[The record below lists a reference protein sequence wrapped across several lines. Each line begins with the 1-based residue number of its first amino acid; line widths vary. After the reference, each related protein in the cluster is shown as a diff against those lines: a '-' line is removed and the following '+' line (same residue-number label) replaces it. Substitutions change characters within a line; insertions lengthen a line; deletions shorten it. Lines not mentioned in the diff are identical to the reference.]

1 MTHRRRGA
9 VADAMKLM
17 LQGARA
23 RSMRETRLNH
33 VSSGGHTVFSL
44 RVERRTTMASGA
56 AAVRCGA
63 LHVVDLAGSER
74 VKVSAVTGTALTE
87 AREINRSL
95 STLGRVIS
103 KARPPRAERAAVC
116 TASLYA

>member
-1 MTHRRRGA
+1 
-9 VADAMKLM
+9 MKLM
-17 LQGARA
+17 LQGAKS
-23 RSMRETRLNH
+23 RSMRETRLNN
-33 VSSGGHTVFSL
+33 VSSGGHTVFTL

-56 AAVRCGA
+56 SAVRSGS

-103 KARPPRAERAAVC
+103 KVRPMHIYTCVVPAGWP
-116 TASLYA
+116 LHGF